1 MADKKPDISI
11 ITVNYNVKEFLA
23 NSLQSV
29 KKASHNIDI
38 EIFVVDNDSKDGSM
52 EFLKPHFPEVTFI
65 ENKEN
70 LGFGKANNQ
79 AIKLARG
86 KYTLLLNPDTL
97 LQEDTLE
104 ILYQYM
110 ENNPETGACGCKILN
125 PDGTFAP
132 ESRRTVPTVGS
143 AIYKA
148 LGLTALFPKSRVF
161 GKYYMGWKDEDEAS
175 EVPVLSGSFMFFRTE
190 VLKEAGGFDERFFM
204 YGEDIDLCYR
214 VKNAGWKIDYIPDT
228 SIIHYKGESSK
239 SNFSAYNKAF
249 NDALYLFFDKHYT
262 PRYSGIFRILV
273 FWAIKLRTWLTF
285 LLSKL
290 KVVRSVI
297 SDLVI
302 INIALFVGYI
312 IRFWFDSRPILN
324 IDKVEYLWLNLLISF
339 LYILF
344 AQLFGVLKKNRLS
357 IVSSLKAVVFSFLFL
372 AAITFFIR
380 ALAFSR
386 VILAVAGI
394 LSFIGVGISR
404 FIRINSDR
412 KINVVRGKV
421 DPVRMLVVGVG
432 DKTAEFINKLNGRAN
447 WQVKVAGVVTQ
458 NKIEIRSET
467 FQEPIVGTIDQID
480 ELIRNTRA
488 DSVVFLMDSITH
500 TELLRSVKKLRNHDV
515 DIKIVPNEMNFM
527 LGKAEVD
534 YLDDLPVVDLEFNY
548 FNPAQTAIKRLFD
561 FSVSFTLLILMFPV
575 GLLLP
580 FRKSKLTELSI
591 FDGTADNK
599 IWFVDGG
606 GGTDKWCNRF
616 LASLWVMS
624 GRISFTGSEVRQGDD
639 NGAHKYKTG
648 LTGYPQINSDRIS
661 TPKDAE
667 RFDLWYLQNY
677 TVWLDIDILFKA
689 FLRDDSIT
697 GKLIQSGK
705 S

>member
-29 KKASHNIDI
+29 KKASHNLDI

-79 AIKLARG
+79 AIKRAAGR
-86 KYTLLLNPDTL
+86 YTLLLNPDTL

-104 ILYQYM
+104 ILFNYM
-110 ENNPETGACGCKILN
+110 QNNPETGACGCKILN

-143 AIYKA
+143 ALYKA

-190 VLKEAGGFDERFFM
+190 ALKDADGFDERFFM

-214 VKNAGWKIDYIPDT
+214 VKNAGWKIDYVPDT

-239 SNFSAYNKAF
+239 TNFAAYNKAF

-262 PRYSGIFRILV
+262 ARYSGLFRFLV
-273 FWAIKLRTWLTF
+273 FWAVKFRAWFTY
-285 LLSKL
+285 LLSKV

-297 SDLVI
+297 SDLII
-302 INIALFVGYI
+302 INIALLVGYV
-312 IRFWFDSRPILN
+312 IRFWFDARPILN
-324 IDKVEYLWLNLLISF
+324 IDKVEYLWLNLLVSV
-339 LYILF
+339 LYIIF

-357 IVSSLKAVVFSFLFL
+357 IVNSLKAVVFSFLFL
-372 AAITFFIR
+372 AVITFFIR

-386 VILAVAGI
+386 ILLAVAGI
-394 LSFIGVGISR
+394 LSFIGVGILR
-404 FIRINSDR
+404 FVRINREKNIDV
-412 KINVVRGKV
+412 IRGKV
-421 DPVRMLVVGVG
+421 DPVRMLLVGVG
-432 DKTAEFINKLNGRAN
+432 DKTSEVISKLNGRAN
-447 WQVKVAGVVTQ
+447 WQVKVAGVVSQ
-458 NKIEIRSET
+458 NSTDVVPDR
-467 FQEPIVGTIDQID
+467 FQEPVVGSIGQLD
-480 ELIRNTRA
+480 ELIINTRA

-500 TELLRSVKKLRNHDV
+500 TQLLRSVKQLRNRDV
-515 DIKIVPNEMNFM
+515 DIKIVPGEMNFM

-561 FSVSFTLLILMFPV
+561 VSLSFLLLILMFPV
-575 GLLLP
+575 IGLLP
-580 FRKSKLTELSI
+580 FRNSKLMELNVYDGSDESKI
-591 FDGTADNK
+591 WLSDGTGR
-599 IWFVDGG
+599 I
-606 GGTDKWCNRF
+606 DKWCNRF
-616 LASLWVMS
+616 LGCFWVFT
-624 GRISFTGSEVRQGDD
+624 GRISFTGSDVGKDD
-639 NGAHKYKTG
+639 SVSQKYKTG
-648 LTGYPQINSDRIS
+648 LTGYSQINSDRIS
-661 TPKDAE
+661 TLKDAE
-667 RFDLWYLQNY
+667 KFDLWYLQNY
-677 TVWLDIDILFKA
+677 TIWLDIDILFKA
-689 FLRDDSIT
+689 FLRNDSIT
-697 GKLIQSGK
+697 GKLVQSGK
-705 S
+705 G